1 MEPHWLEVL
10 AWIQLGITLFFLVF
24 LVGVF
29 ACVLKYYNLEFNG
42 FWKTRA
48 AIVGICILWTLCLL
62 LGRQQLWKPGDGL
75 LSVSDSRYEGLCRA
89 YVFLTFGCWQPLYFL
104 AILMMLRSKARSK
117 LQLYTESPNKDVL
130 RWSLM
135 WCVPVFVV
143 HIIILALS
151 GVHESNPIVWSTY
164 SSTYHHC
171 VIPLLSTGAF
181 AVFYACFIVFYGFAS
196 IKLFTRL
203 INRNLRY
210 RVRWTQL
217 FFVFFFPFEIFIRL
231 ILLFVPK
238 YEKAFESL
246 YHTFFFID
254 LIVCAVG
261 VIEFVLMPVLDA
273 ASVPLMKGVTAVAV
287 KDYLKSEEERNQKRR
302 YTKAI
307 PALERVML
315 DIKQEAP
322 PHSSKT
328 SPPTNT
334 TATTSTAPIITKPA
348 DSKDLPK
355 PTTTPT
361 NIPDKADTTKTDSNN
376 TNNNNNTIEVPKPNI
391 NLNITLTTTDI
402 DDIFADIDGEPGVD
416 LDKDSSLRL
425 KLDGV
430 SLDEFH
436 S

>member
-1 MEPHWLEVL
+1 MERWLEVL
-10 AWIQLGITLFFLVF
+10 GWIQLSLTLAFLVF
-24 LVGVF
+24 LVGVLIG
-29 ACVLKYYNLEFNG
+29 VVRYYNLEFNG

-48 AIVGICILWTLCLL
+48 AIVGICILWTLSLL
-62 LGRQQLWKPGDGL
+62 LGRQQLWRPGDGL
-75 LSVSDSRYEGLCRA
+75 LSVSDTRYEEMCRA
-89 YVFLTFGCWQPLYFL
+89 YVFLTFGIWQPLYFL

-117 LQLYTESPNKDVL
+117 LQLYTENPNKDVL
-130 RWSLM
+130 RWSLT
-135 WCVPVFVV
+135 WCIPVFIV
-143 HIIILALS
+143 HVIILALS
-151 GVHESNPIVWSTY
+151 DVHESNPIVWSAYTR
-164 SSTYHHC
+164 TYHHC

-231 ILLFVPK
+231 ILLFISK
-238 YEKAFESL
+238 YEDAYEAL

-261 VIEFVLMPVLDA
+261 VIEFVLLPILDA
-273 ASVPLMKGVTAVAV
+273 ASVPLMKGVTATAV
-287 KDYLKSEEERNQKRR
+287 KDYLKSEEERSQKRR

-307 PALERVML
+307 PALERVMM

-322 PHSSKT
+322 P
-328 SPPTNT
+328 PPTG
-334 TATTSTAPIITKPA
+334 S
-348 DSKDLPK
+348 K
-355 PTTTPT
+355 PTTTNT
-361 NIPDKADTTKTDSNN
+361 TTSTTTTTTSHTTESKDISTSTTQKDTTETKTDPNK
-376 TNNNNNTIEVPKPNI
+376 NNNNSNNNNEAIIKPNI
-391 NLNITLTTTDI
+391 NLNITLTSTDV
-402 DDIFADIDGEPGVD
+402 DDIFADLDDEKGVD

>member
-1 MEPHWLEVL
+1 MERWLEVL
-10 AWIQLGITLFFLVF
+10 GWIQLALALGFLVF
-24 LVGVF
+24 LVGVLISVIR
-29 ACVLKYYNLEFNG
+29 CYKLEFNG

-62 LGRQQLWKPGDGL
+62 LGRQQLWRPGDGL
-75 LSVSDSRYEGLCRA
+75 LATSDARYEGLCNA
-89 YVFLTFGCWQPLYFL
+89 YVFLTFGIWQPLYFL

-117 LQLYTESPNKDVL
+117 LQLYTENPNKDVF
-130 RWSLM
+130 RWSIT
-135 WCVPVFVV
+135 WCIPVFIV
-143 HIIILALS
+143 HVIILGLS
-151 GVHESNPIVWSTY
+151 DVHESNPIVWSTY

-203 INRNLRY
+203 INRNLRH

-231 ILLFVPK
+231 IMLFISK
-238 YEKAFESL
+238 YEKAYESL

-254 LIVCAVG
+254 MIVCAVG
-261 VIEFVLMPVLDA
+261 VIEFVLLPVMDA
-273 ASVPLMKGVTAVAV
+273 MSVPLMKGVTATAV
-287 KDYLKSEEERNQKRR
+287 KDYLKSEEERSQKRR

-307 PALERVML
+307 PALERVMM
-315 DIKQEAP
+315 DIKHEPTP
-322 PHSSKT
+322 PPPAGSTPSKPPSST
-328 SPPTNT
+328 STSTSTSTSHTITADKDITPSPTNK
-334 TATTSTAPIITKPA
+334 S
-348 DSKDLPK
+348 D
-355 PTTTPT
+355 
-361 NIPDKADTTKTDSNN
+361 KTDKKPDP
-376 TNNNNNTIEVPKPNI
+376 NNNNNNNEKPS
-391 NLNITLTTTDI
+391 NLNITLTSADL
-402 DDIFADIDGEPGVD
+402 DDVFADIDDERGVD

-425 KLDGV
+425 KLDGI

>member
-1 MEPHWLEVL
+1 MERWLEVL
-10 AWIQLGITLFFLVF
+10 GWIQLGLTLFFLVF
-24 LVGVF
+24 LVGVLIS
-29 ACVLKYYNLEFNG
+29 VVRYYNLEFNG

-62 LGRQQLWKPGDGL
+62 LGRQQLWRPSDGL

-89 YVFLTFGCWQPLYFL
+89 YVFLTFGIWQPLYFL

-130 RWSLM
+130 RWSLTY
-135 WCVPVFVV
+135 CIPVVVV

-151 GVHESNPIVWSTY
+151 DVHESNPIVWSTY

-231 ILLFVPK
+231 VLLFISK
-238 YEKAFESL
+238 YEKAYESL

-261 VIEFVLMPVLDA
+261 VIEFVLLPILDA
-273 ASVPLMKGVTAVAV
+273 VSVPLEKGVTATAV
-287 KDYLKSEEERNQKRR
+287 KDYLKSEEERSQKRR

-315 DIKQEAP
+315 DIKQETPPAP
-322 PHSSKT
+322 TGSKP
-328 SPPTNT
+328 SPST
-334 TATTSTAPIITKPA
+334 TTTTTTTSHITE
-348 DSKDLPK
+348 SKDK
-355 PTTTPT
+355 DKEKDIST
-361 NIPDKADTTKTDSNN
+361 NKPDKSDTTKDS
-376 TNNNNNTIEVPKPNI
+376 NNNNNHNNEAIIKPSI
-391 NLNITLTTTDI
+391 NMNITLTATDV
-402 DDIFADIDGEPGVD
+402 DDIFADLDDDPGVD